1 MNISWT
7 ARPAPQHSPTH
18 SAVVGPQ
25 REVPEQYKLSAYP
38 HGCSLCLSSLW
49 GLGRM
54 EGLPLPHRLRSLP
67 QLHILLTN
75 SHRTVLG
82 WAGGPGPPTYLAS
95 WLREGWDHKGGAHLP
110 LLISRDGESQRR
122 EGQEAALSP
131 Q

>member
-95 WLREGWDHKGGAHLP
+95 WLREGWDHRVGP
-110 LLISRDGESQRR
+110 TFPPLISGDGESQRR